1 MKKIALNKQ
10 TKNNLI
16 TYAIVVAAYIIV
28 QILIAAGALSYHL
41 QGMLVSVCTYIIMA
55 ISLNLTV
62 GILGELSLGHAG
74 FMCVGAFLG
83 AIFSIAMKD
92 VITFSPLRFLLALII
107 GAVSAGIIGFLIGM
121 PVLRLKG
128 DYLAI
133 VTLAFGEIIKNLFNI
148 LFLGV
153 DENGVHM
160 STKDTISLGLS
171 DSGTVIVKGAQGV
184 TGMPQDANFTIGAI
198 LILLTLFIVLHLIQS
213 RDGRAIMS
221 IRDNQIAAESV
232 GIHVSKYKLMAFTI
246 SAALAGMAGAFYV
259 HSYGNMSSSVF
270 DYNLSIMILVFV
282 VLGGIGSIRGSI
294 IAATVLTLLPELLRF
309 MSQYRM
315 LVYAIVLIIMML
327 FNWSPKAQNWKK
339 KMLAKFQFP
348 LLKQVAKTAEDV
360 AEIKQDVADIKKTKE
375 AK

>member
-1 MKKIALNKQ
+1 MKKIMITKQ
-10 TKNNLI
+10 TQKNLI
-16 TYAIVVAAYIIV
+16 TYAIVVFAYILV

-83 AIFSIAMKD
+83 AIFSISMKEI
-92 VITFSPLRFLLALII
+92 ITFSPLRFLLALII
-107 GAVSAGIIGFLIGM
+107 GAVRAGIVGFLLGM

-133 VTLAFGEIIKNLFNI
+133 VTMAFGEIIRNLFNI
-148 LFLGV
+148 LYLGV
-153 DENGVHM
+153 DKNGVHF
-160 STKDTISLGLS
+160 STKDTLSLGLEE
-171 DSGTVIVKGAQGV
+171 DGTIIVKGAQGV
-184 TGMPQDANFTIGAI
+184 TGMPQDANFTVGVI

-221 IRDNQIAAESV
+221 IRDNQIASESV
-232 GIHVSKYKLMAFTI
+232 GIPVSKYKLMAFTI

-259 HSYGNMSSSVF
+259 HSYGNISSSVF

-315 LVYAIVLIIMML
+315 LVYAIVLIVMML
-327 FNWSPKAQNWKK
+327 FNWSPKAQDFKK
-339 KMLAKFQFP
+339 KLFAK
-348 LLKQVAKTAEDV
+348 
-360 AEIKQDVADIKKTKE
+360 IKLPRRTKE